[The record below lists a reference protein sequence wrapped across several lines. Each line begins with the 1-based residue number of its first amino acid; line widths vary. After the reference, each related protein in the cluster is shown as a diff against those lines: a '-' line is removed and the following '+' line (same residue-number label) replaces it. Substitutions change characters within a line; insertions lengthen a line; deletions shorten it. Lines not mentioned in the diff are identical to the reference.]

1 MKGRL
6 PGRTD
11 RPELNPGRGVIT
23 MDNGQWT
30 MDNGQWMM
38 FNVQSSMFN
47 GQWMTCL
54 LCQLVMFWNTVA
66 GFGTPF
72 ALPKEN
78 RSEKYKPQI
87 NNYHAER

>member
-1 MKGRL
+1 MKGRR

-11 RPELNPGRGVIT
+11 RPELNPGRG
-23 MDNGQWT
+23 DNDEG
-30 MDNGQWMM
+30 
-38 FNVQSSMFN
+38 SA
-47 GQWMTCL
+47 
-54 LCQLVMFWNTVA
+54 CQLVMFWNTVA

-78 RSEKYKPQI
+78 CSEKYKPQI

>member
-1 MKGRL
+1 
-6 PGRTD
+6 
-11 RPELNPGRGVIT
+11 
-23 MDNGQWT
+23 
-30 MDNGQWMM
+30 M

-78 RSEKYKPQI
+78 CSEKYKPQI

>member
-1 MKGRL
+1 
-6 PGRTD
+6 
-11 RPELNPGRGVIT
+11 
-23 MDNGQWT
+23 
-30 MDNGQWMM
+30 M
-38 FNVQSSMFN
+38 FKVSFADFCHDSAIQASLIALAAPKVQSSMFN

-78 RSEKYKPQI
+78 CSEKYKPQI